1 MKNSNPIKRFI
12 VLGRGGNESER
23 RELCQQTHEY
33 LISGEGEVSAL
44 AEERPELIRALNS
57 VLADERISGVCK
69 GRNDL
74 SEHITEELIRFV
86 SEGCA
91 VSEKGDPS
99 LDEELERLQEF
110 KAKGAHKFEA
120 ELKSLSTMLSD
131 RYTDQEIDQ
140 DFYTSQLKAI
150 NEIREK
156 EDRLTALEKLKSHL
170 EQTWETHL
178 TSRVLAHKLQQ
189 IDLLRQKYLKELYK
203 RIDELQRL
211 DELLKAV
218 IGNLGRL

>member
-1 MKNSNPIKRFI
+1 MSLSDENC
-12 VLGRGGNESER
+12 VGRLMNYSYR
-23 RELCQQTHEY
+23 VR
-33 LISGEGEVSAL
+33 GEVSAL

-86 SEGCA
+86 SEGCT

-131 RYTDQEIDQ
+131 RYTTKRLIRI
-140 DFYTSQLKAI
+140 SIPLSLKQSMKF
-150 NEIREK
+150 ER
-156 EDRLTALEKLKSHL
+156 
-170 EQTWETHL
+170 
-178 TSRVLAHKLQQ
+178 
-189 IDLLRQKYLKELYK
+189 K
-203 RIDELQRL
+203 RI
-211 DELLKAV
+211 
-218 IGNLGRL
+218 G

>member
-1 MKNSNPIKRFI
+1 MKNSNPVKRFT
-12 VLGRGGNESER
+12 VLGRVGNEPER
-23 RELCQQTHEY
+23 RELCRQTYE
-33 LISGEGEVSAL
+33 LLVSGEGEVSAL

-86 SEGCA
+86 SEGCT

-131 RYTDQEIDQ
+131 RYTTKRLIRI
-140 DFYTSQLKAI
+140 SIPLSLKQSMKF
-150 NEIREK
+150 ER
-156 EDRLTALEKLKSHL
+156 
-170 EQTWETHL
+170 
-178 TSRVLAHKLQQ
+178 
-189 IDLLRQKYLKELYK
+189 K
-203 RIDELQRL
+203 RI
-211 DELLKAV
+211 
-218 IGNLGRL
+218 G